1 MALVAEPEYAEQ
13 FEGEFVDLY
22 RELSK
27 ATLPEGGDAT
37 LSGIARRLF
46 AAGVR
51 ASDIDGTESAP
62 EQQPVKDYA
71 DNIAERIVA
80 QWQTSLND
88 QRTVAEMVAS
98 GVREGYSLGMG
109 VS

>member
-1 MALVAEPEYAEQ
+1 MALVADAEYAEQ
-13 FEGEFVDLY
+13 MEGEFAELY

-27 ATLPEGGDAT
+27 ATVPEGGDAT
-37 LSGIARRLF
+37 LSGTDR
-46 AAGVR
+46 
-51 ASDIDGTESAP
+51 AP